1 VCSLKVPADQLYR
14 HGYEALQ
21 AMAEGLLF
29 IVSCFLFI
37 EKS

>member
-1 VCSLKVPADQLYR
+1 VCSLKEPADQLYR

-29 IVSCFLFI
+29 YRQLLSFY
-37 EKS
+37 